1 MSDATPAH
9 EEAIRR
15 VWESG
20 DRRAAAGETIR
31 RYGPEILALLCALH
45 DDADDAQD
53 AFSDFSERLLGSLDR
68 FAYDCSMRT
77 WAYVLARRAS
87 YDVKRASGRR
97 AKRHTALS
105 RADEIGKLVAAVRTQ
120 TMTILRTETKSALA
134 KLRDEL
140 SPEDR
145 LLLVLRVDRTLPWED
160 VARIFLEDEPD
171 VSQARLGQ
179 EAARLRKR
187 FQLVKE
193 RLATL
198 AKERG
203 LIEG

>member
-1 MSDATPAH
+1 MSDATTAH

-15 VWESG
+15 IWEAG

-45 DDADDAQD
+45 DDADDAED
-53 AFSDFSERLLGSLDR
+53 AFSDFSERLLKSLDR
-68 FAYDCSMRT
+68 FAYECSMRT

-87 YDVKRASGRR
+87 YDLKRASGRQ
-97 AKRHTALS
+97 AKRRAVLS
-105 RADEIGKLVAAVRTQ
+105 EADELGKLVAAVRTQ

-140 SPEDR
+140 PPEDR

-160 VARIFLEDEPD
+160 VARVFLEEEAETSE
-171 VSQARLGQ
+171 VRLGQ

-198 AKERG
+198 AKQRG